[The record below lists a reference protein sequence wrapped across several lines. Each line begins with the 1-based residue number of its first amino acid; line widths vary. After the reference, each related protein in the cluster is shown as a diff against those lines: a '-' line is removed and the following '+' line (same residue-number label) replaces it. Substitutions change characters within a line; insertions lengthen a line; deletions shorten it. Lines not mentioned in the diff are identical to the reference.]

1 MKATITIEI
10 EGDEE
15 EIESITKKLQRFVG
29 RQPTKV
35 NMIPRR
41 GNVFPLKNKTTSRW

>member
-10 EGDEE
+10 EGEEE

-29 RQPTKV
+29 RQPAKV

-41 GNVFPLKNKTTSRW
+41 GNVFPLNKPTSRW